1 MNDISVVIPMFN
13 GKKYIE
19 KNVEEL
25 LKIQHLK
32 EIIIVD
38 DGSSDDSYNYCL
50 KRWESNSDIII
61 LQQKNGG
68 IVKARNTGLDVASG
82 RYIVFVDQDDSVVSE
97 VIDSAIDFMEK
108 EECQIGFWSTNF
120 RLDNGQQSPCDI
132 VYKDGAIRDSVDI
145 KKIIVD
151 MLLNKQTEYI
161 SYIGHVWACIFRL
174 DFLKENSI
182 RFKKYID
189 YEDDY
194 IFVLET
200 LSVVRS
206 CAFISAV
213 GYNWSVNPK
222 SYSHVNKYTDA
233 YLIKSENLSK
243 HLIEIANITEISSDK
258 IIEIQNYWLQSTIIK
273 TIRNCGSRKKIDW
286 SELCLIRNRMKIDY
300 YRNAFQEKMLLEN
313 DMRFRV
319 IYFLV
324 KMKLY
329 TFAVI
334 MVNMY
339 YNAHRLHL
347 LWR

>member
-50 KRWESNSDIII
+50 KRWGNNSEII
-61 LQQKNGG
+61 LLSQKNGG
-68 IVKARNTGLDVASG
+68 IVKARNTGLDAASG
-82 RYIVFVDQDDSVVSE
+82 KYVIFVDQDDTVVSE
-97 VIDSAIDFMEK
+97 VIDTTIDYIEK

-120 RLDNGQQSPCDI
+120 RFENGQQSPCDK
-132 VYKDGAIRDSVDI
+132 VYKDCVIRNSVDI
-145 KKIIVD
+145 KKLIVD
-151 MLLNKQTEYI
+151 MLLNKQTKYI
-161 SYIGHVWACIFRL
+161 SYIGHVWACVFQL
-174 DFLKENSI
+174 NLLKENCI
-182 RFKKYID
+182 RFKKFID

-194 IFVLET
+194 LFVLET
-200 LSVVRS
+200 LSSVHS
-206 CAFISAV
+206 CAFISGV
-213 GYNWSVNPK
+213 GYNWSVNLN
-222 SYSHVNKYTDA
+222 SYSHVNKYTDD
-233 YLIKSENLSK
+233 YLKKSEKLSR
-243 HLIEIANITEISSDK
+243 HLIEIANKSDISSEE
-258 IIEIQNYWLQSTIIK
+258 IIDIQNYWLQSTIIK
-273 TIRNCGSRKKIDW
+273 TIRNCGSRRKIDW
-286 SELCLIRNRMKIDY
+286 SELRLIRNRMKKYY

-313 DMRFRV
+313 DTRFKA
-319 IYFLV
+319 IYYLV

-334 MVNMY
+334 MVNVY